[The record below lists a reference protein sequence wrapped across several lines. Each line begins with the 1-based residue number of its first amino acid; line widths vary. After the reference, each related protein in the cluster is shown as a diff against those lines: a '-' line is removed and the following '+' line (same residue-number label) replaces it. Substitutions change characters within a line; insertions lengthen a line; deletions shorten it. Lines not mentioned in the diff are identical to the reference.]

1 MKITNNTTNIKQHKC
16 LQKISEI
23 VDKTQLKKKQF
34 KYVININHEPDDKI
48 KKDLEKS
55 LDKKDVLIK
64 SNNTFKI
71 LTDSISTVIYF
82 VNMFDAELKGQFITT
97 IRPKNMYTDFDWY
110 KSLTEIEWV
119 IENEGCKLIKSEIK
133 GETLIIKTV
142 KRVVE
147 EFDTIIELDNLTLIG
162 HSNKGWRDQTSL
174 PENQEEN
181 KNKKQ
186 SDEQQPQSTSEQ
198 IPKQGKRTIII
209 PPITSSSNDKTFMAL
224 DDTAQKVIDASL
236 ENVDELTRIENE
248 INTQSINNQEIK
260 TKSEKPIEPPSPYN
274 TPIKQHGETKRLTTE
289 EKLREVNDIFD
300 FTSPNTDAIRKIEFP
315 LSIPSNQWFF
325 SSPIKHIMSFS
336 PTYGTPSK
344 IIDSPS
350 KLLNTPKNKQQDKT
364 NRTNKTPVK
373 PKLGEYGQKSIKT
386 KMDEDI
392 DNFNKEILKQI
403 SKSKNPTNTQD
414 QQHNEQS
421 KDQLEDKINQKLQK
435 VDKNLPQIKL

>member
-119 IENEGCKLIKSEIK
+119 IENEGCKLIKLEIK

-162 HSNKGWRDQTSL
+162 DSNKGGREQTSL

-224 DDTAQKVIDASL
+224 DDTAQKVIEASL

-274 TPIKQHGETKRLTTE
+274 TPIKQHGETKGLTTE
-289 EKLREVNDIFD
+289 EKLREANDIFD

-350 KLLNTPKNKQQDKT
+350 KLLNTPKKKQQDKT
-364 NRTNKTPVK
+364 NNKTPVK

-403 SKSKNPTNTQD
+403 NKSKNPTNTQD

>member
-1 MKITNNTTNIKQHKC
+1 
-16 LQKISEI
+16 
-23 VDKTQLKKKQF
+23 
-34 KYVININHEPDDKI
+34 
-48 KKDLEKS
+48 
-55 LDKKDVLIK
+55 
-64 SNNTFKI
+64 
-71 LTDSISTVIYF
+71 
-82 VNMFDAELKGQFITT
+82 
-97 IRPKNMYTDFDWY
+97 MYTDFDWY

-224 DDTAQKVIDASL
+224 DDTAQKVIEASL

-260 TKSEKPIEPPSPYN
+260 TKSEKPIEPP
-274 TPIKQHGETKRLTTE
+274 
-289 EKLREVNDIFD
+289 
-300 FTSPNTDAIRKIEFP
+300 
-315 LSIPSNQWFF
+315 
-325 SSPIKHIMSFS
+325 
-336 PTYGTPSK
+336 
-344 IIDSPS
+344 
-350 KLLNTPKNKQQDKT
+350 
-364 NRTNKTPVK
+364 
-373 PKLGEYGQKSIKT
+373 
-386 KMDEDI
+386 
-392 DNFNKEILKQI
+392 
-403 SKSKNPTNTQD
+403 
-414 QQHNEQS
+414 
-421 KDQLEDKINQKLQK
+421 
-435 VDKNLPQIKL
+435 

>member
-119 IENEGCKLIKSEIK
+119 IENEGCKLIKLEIK

-209 PPITSSSNDKTFMAL
+209 PPITSSS
-224 DDTAQKVIDASL
+224 
-236 ENVDELTRIENE
+236 
-248 INTQSINNQEIK
+248 
-260 TKSEKPIEPPSPYN
+260 
-274 TPIKQHGETKRLTTE
+274 
-289 EKLREVNDIFD
+289 
-300 FTSPNTDAIRKIEFP
+300 
-315 LSIPSNQWFF
+315 
-325 SSPIKHIMSFS
+325 
-336 PTYGTPSK
+336 
-344 IIDSPS
+344 
-350 KLLNTPKNKQQDKT
+350 
-364 NRTNKTPVK
+364 
-373 PKLGEYGQKSIKT
+373 
-386 KMDEDI
+386 
-392 DNFNKEILKQI
+392 
-403 SKSKNPTNTQD
+403 
-414 QQHNEQS
+414 
-421 KDQLEDKINQKLQK
+421 
-435 VDKNLPQIKL
+435 

>member
-224 DDTAQKVIDASL
+224 DDTAQKVIEASL

-274 TPIKQHGETKRLTTE
+274 TPIKQHGETK
-289 EKLREVNDIFD
+289 D
-300 FTSPNTDAIRKIEFP
+300 
-315 LSIPSNQWFF
+315 
-325 SSPIKHIMSFS
+325 
-336 PTYGTPSK
+336 
-344 IIDSPS
+344 
-350 KLLNTPKNKQQDKT
+350 
-364 NRTNKTPVK
+364 
-373 PKLGEYGQKSIKT
+373 
-386 KMDEDI
+386 
-392 DNFNKEILKQI
+392 
-403 SKSKNPTNTQD
+403 
-414 QQHNEQS
+414 
-421 KDQLEDKINQKLQK
+421 
-435 VDKNLPQIKL
+435 

>member
-97 IRPKNMYTDFDWY
+97 IRPKNRCRDFDWY
-110 KSLTEIEWV
+110 KYHNEIEWV

-224 DDTAQKVIDASL
+224 DDTAQKVIEASL

-274 TPIKQHGETKRLTTE
+274 TPIKQHGETKGLTTE
-289 EKLREVNDIFD
+289 EKLREANDIFD

-350 KLLNTPKNKQQDKT
+350 KLLNTPKKKQQDKT
-364 NRTNKTPVK
+364 NKTNKTPVK

-403 SKSKNPTNTQD
+403 NKSKNPTNTQD

>member
-224 DDTAQKVIDASL
+224 DDTAQKVIEASL

-274 TPIKQHGETKRLTTE
+274 TPIKQHGETKGLTTE
-289 EKLREVNDIFD
+289 EKLREANDIFD

-350 KLLNTPKNKQQDKT
+350 KLLNTPKKN
-364 NRTNKTPVK
+364 NKT
-373 PKLGEYGQKSIKT
+373 
-386 KMDEDI
+386 
-392 DNFNKEILKQI
+392 KQTR
-403 SKSKNPTNTQD
+403 PTNTSQT
-414 QQHNEQS
+414 
-421 KDQLEDKINQKLQK
+421 KIG
-435 VDKNLPQIKL
+435 